1 MRQAAVWA
9 RPHNE
14 TSTEASY
21 VNRSGSTP
29 QPLLILA
36 TLLLALTCRADVKVD
51 PLVGSDLPA
60 KPGAHWVWVNDIV
73 FHHMADGKAFL
84 LDGDSG
90 RMLGML
96 STGFSYNGVVLPA
109 NKSVILSPE
118 TYFSR
123 GTRGERT
130 DVVTLYDPRKLNP
143 IGEITIP
150 AKRAGTLPMIQNS
163 AVTDDDRFLIIY
175 NFTPAQSVTVVDL
188 RSRKVVG
195 EIDIAGCALVYP
207 VGPRAFFSLCGD
219 GAALVVTLDDT
230 GKAANK
236 QRSAKLFDP
245 QSDPVTEKAVR
256 SGNTWL
262 FASFAGDIVPVEYA
276 GGSVRAAARWP
287 LTSATERKEKWLPGG
302 MQHLAVHAASR
313 RLFSLMHQGGP
324 DSHKD
329 PGSEIWVYDLA
340 SKRRTQRIALQGPS
354 TSITVTTDAKP
365 LLFSIFIG
373 AQKVDVLDAQTG
385 KLLRSIPEIGFTPS
399 TLVAY

>member
-1 MRQAAVWA
+1 
-9 RPHNE
+9 
-14 TSTEASY
+14 
-21 VNRSGSTP
+21 VNRSGSKLH
-29 QPLLILA
+29 PLLTLA
-36 TLLLALTCRADVKVD
+36 TLFWTLTGQADVKVD
-51 PLVGSDLPA
+51 PLIGKDLPA
-60 KPGAHWVWVNDIV
+60 RSGAHWVWVNDIV

-84 LDGDSG
+84 IDGDSG

-96 STGFSYNGVVLPA
+96 STGFGFNGVVLPA
-109 NKSVILSPE
+109 NKSLILSPE

-123 GTRGERT
+123 GTRGQRT
-130 DVVTLYDPRKLNP
+130 DVVTLYDPAKLSP
-143 IGEITIP
+143 VGEIVIP
-150 AKRAGTLPMIQNS
+150 PKRAGTLPMVQNS
-163 AVTDDDRFLIIY
+163 ALTDDDRFLLIY
-175 NFTPAQSVTVVDL
+175 NFTPAQSVSVVDL

-195 EIDIAGCALVYP
+195 EIDTAGCALVYP

-219 GAALVVTLDDT
+219 GAALLVTLDDT
-230 GKAANK
+230 GKLANK

-256 SGNTWL
+256 DGKTWL

-276 GGSVRAAARWP
+276 DGSVRAGTRWS
-287 LTSATERKEKWLPGG
+287 LTSAAERKDKWLPGG
-302 MQHLAVHAASR
+302 MQHLAIHAGSR

-329 PGSEIWVYDLA
+329 PGTEIWVYDVTN
-340 SKRRTQRIALQGPS
+340 KRRTQRIALQGPA
-354 TSITVTTDAKP
+354 TSITVSTDSKP

>member
-1 MRQAAVWA
+1 M
-9 RPHNE
+9 
-14 TSTEASY
+14 
-21 VNRSGSTP
+21 NRSGSKLH
-29 QPLLILA
+29 PLLTLA
-36 TLLLALTCRADVKVD
+36 TLFWTLTGQADVKVD
-51 PLVGSDLPA
+51 PLIGKDLPA
-60 KPGAHWVWVNDIV
+60 RSGAHWVWVNDIV

-84 LDGDSG
+84 IDGDSG

-96 STGFSYNGVVLPA
+96 STGFGFNGVVLPA
-109 NKSVILSPE
+109 NKALILSPE

-123 GTRGERT
+123 GTRGQRT
-130 DVVTLYDPRKLNP
+130 DVVTLYDPAKLSP
-143 IGEITIP
+143 VGEIVIP
-150 AKRAGTLPMIQNS
+150 PKRAGTLPMVQNS
-163 AVTDDDRFLIIY
+163 ALTDDDRFLLIY
-175 NFTPAQSVTVVDL
+175 NFTPAQSVSVVDL

-195 EIDIAGCALVYP
+195 EIDTAGCALVYP

-219 GAALVVTLDDT
+219 GAALLVTLDDT
-230 GKAANK
+230 GKLANK

-256 SGNTWL
+256 DGKTWL

-276 GGSVRAAARWP
+276 DGSVRAGTRWS
-287 LTSATERKEKWLPGG
+287 LTSAAERKDKWLPGG
-302 MQHLAVHAASR
+302 MQHLAIHAGSR

-329 PGSEIWVYDLA
+329 PGTEIWVYDVTN
-340 SKRRTQRIALQGPS
+340 KRRTQRIALQGPA
-354 TSITVTTDAKP
+354 TSITVSTDSKP

>member
-1 MRQAAVWA
+1 M
-9 RPHNE
+9 
-14 TSTEASY
+14 
-21 VNRSGSTP
+21 NRSGSTL
-29 QPLLILA
+29 QPLLLLA
-36 TLLLALTCRADVKVD
+36 TVFAALTCRADVKVD

-60 KPGAHWVWVNDIV
+60 KPGPHWVWVNDIV

-96 STGFSYNGVVLPA
+96 STGFGFNGVVLPK
-109 NKSVILSPE
+109 NRSLIVSPE
-118 TYFSR
+118 TYFAR

-130 DVVTLYDPRKLNP
+130 DVVTLYDPRKLSP
-143 IGEITIP
+143 VGEIAIP
-150 AKRAGTLPMIQNS
+150 SKRAGTLPMVQNS
-163 AVTDDDRFLIIY
+163 ANTDDDRFLIIY
-175 NFTPAQSVTVVDL
+175 NFTPAQTASVVDL
-188 RSRKVVG
+188 RSRKLVG
-195 EIDIAGCALVYP
+195 EIDIAGCALIYP

-219 GAALVVTLDDT
+219 GAAMVVTLDDT
-230 GKAANK
+230 GKVANK

-245 QSDPVTEKAVR
+245 QKDPVTEKAVR
-256 SGNTWL
+256 DGNTWL
-262 FASFAGDIVPVEYA
+262 FASFSGDIVPVEYA
-276 GGSVRAAARWP
+276 SGAVRSGTRWP
-287 LTSATERKEKWLPGG
+287 LTTAAERKEKWLPGG
-302 MQHLAVHAASR
+302 MQHLAIHAASR

-329 PGSEIWVYDLA
+329 PGSEVWVYDVA
-340 SKRRTQRIALQGPS
+340 NKRRTQRIALKDPA
-354 TSITVTTDAKP
+354 TSITVSTDSKP

>member
-1 MRQAAVWA
+1 M
-9 RPHNE
+9 
-14 TSTEASY
+14 
-21 VNRSGSTP
+21 NRSGSKLH
-29 QPLLILA
+29 PLLTLA
-36 TLLLALTCRADVKVD
+36 TLFWTLTGQADVKVD
-51 PLVGSDLPA
+51 PLIGKDLPA
-60 KPGAHWVWVNDIV
+60 RSGAHWVWVNDIV

-84 LDGDSG
+84 IDGDSG
-90 RMLGML
+90 HMLGML
-96 STGFSYNGVVLPA
+96 STGFGFNGVVLPA
-109 NKSVILSPE
+109 NKSLILSPE

-123 GTRGERT
+123 GTRGQRT
-130 DVVTLYDPRKLNP
+130 DVVTLYDPAKLSP
-143 IGEITIP
+143 VGEIVIP
-150 AKRAGTLPMIQNS
+150 PKRAGTLPMVQNS
-163 AVTDDDRFLIIY
+163 ALTDDDRFLLIY
-175 NFTPAQSVTVVDL
+175 NFTPAQSVSVVDL

-195 EIDIAGCALVYP
+195 EIDTAGCALVYP

-219 GAALVVTLDDT
+219 GAALLVTLDDT
-230 GKAANK
+230 GKLANK

-256 SGNTWL
+256 DGKTWL

-276 GGSVRAAARWP
+276 DGSVRAGTRWS
-287 LTSATERKEKWLPGG
+287 LTSAAERKDKWLPGG
-302 MQHLAVHAASR
+302 MQHLAIHAGSR

-329 PGSEIWVYDLA
+329 PGTEIWVYDVTN
-340 SKRRTQRIALQGPS
+340 KRRTQRIALQGPA
-354 TSITVTTDAKP
+354 TSITVSTDSKP

>member
-1 MRQAAVWA
+1 M
-9 RPHNE
+9 
-14 TSTEASY
+14 
-21 VNRSGSTP
+21 NRSGSTP
-29 QPLLILA
+29 QLLPTLAILFW
-36 TLLLALTCRADVKVD
+36 ALTAAADVKVD
-51 PLVGSDLPA
+51 PLIGSDLPA

-96 STGFSYNGVVLPA
+96 STGFGFNGVVLPA
-109 NKSVILSPE
+109 NKSLILSPE

-130 DVVTLYDPRKLNP
+130 DVVTLYDSRKLSP
-143 IGEITIP
+143 IGEIAIP
-150 AKRAGTLPMIQNS
+150 SKRAGTLPMVQNS
-163 AVTDDDRFLIIY
+163 AVTDDDRFLLIY
-175 NFTPAQSVTVVDL
+175 NFTPAQSVSVVDL
-188 RSRKVVG
+188 RSRKMAG

-219 GAALVVTLDDT
+219 GAALVVTLDKA
-230 GKAANK
+230 GKVANK
-236 QRSAKLFDP
+236 QRSARLFDP

-256 SGNTWL
+256 DGKTWL
-262 FASFAGDIVPVEYA
+262 FASFSGDILPVEYA
-276 GGSVRAAARWP
+276 DGSVRAGTRWP
-287 LTSATERKEKWLPGG
+287 LTSAAERKEKWLPGG
-302 MQHLAVHAASR
+302 MQHLAIHAASR

-329 PGSEIWVYDLA
+329 PGSQIWVYDLA
-340 SKRRTQRIALQGPS
+340 NQRRTQRIALQGPS
-354 TSITVTTDAKP
+354 TSITVSSDSKP

-373 AQKVDVLDAQTG
+373 AQKVDVFDAQTG

>member
-1 MRQAAVWA
+1 MK
-9 RPHNE
+9 
-14 TSTEASY
+14 
-21 VNRSGSTP
+21 RSGSTL
-29 QPLLILA
+29 QPLLTLA
-36 TLLLALTCRADVKVD
+36 ALFWALTGRADVKVD
-51 PLVGSDLPA
+51 PLIGSDLPA

-96 STGFSYNGVVLPA
+96 STGFGFNGVVLPA
-109 NKSVILSPE
+109 NKSLILSPE

-123 GTRGERT
+123 GTRGQRT
-130 DVVTLYDPRKLNP
+130 DVVTLYDPRKLSP
-143 IGEITIP
+143 VGEITIP
-150 AKRAGTLPMIQNS
+150 SKRAGTLPMVQNS

-175 NFTPAQSVTVVDL
+175 NFTPAQSVSVVDL
-188 RSRKVVG
+188 RSRKLVG

-219 GAALVVTLDDT
+219 GAALVVTLDEA
-230 GKAANK
+230 GKVANK

-245 QSDPVTEKAVR
+245 QTDPVTEKAVR
-256 SGNTWL
+256 DGKTWL
-262 FASFAGDIVPVEYA
+262 FASFSGDIVPVEYTN
-276 GGSVRAAARWP
+276 GSVRAGTRWP
-287 LTSATERKEKWLPGG
+287 LTNAAERKEKWLPGG
-302 MQHLAVHAASR
+302 MQHLAIHAASR

-329 PGSEIWVYDLA
+329 PGSEIWIYDLA
-340 SKRRTQRIALQGPS
+340 NKRRTQRVALKDPA
-354 TSITVTTDAKP
+354 TSITVTSDSKP